1 MNRTLNF
8 KLFVDY
14 CLFLMVRLF
23 EEIFCLIPESWALA
37 TGRFLGRCAFVLI
50 PDRREAAVEN
60 LTIAF
65 GKEQSNQWILRTA
78 RKSFEH
84 LGMLGVEF
92 FLIRRWDQQEMDKRI
107 VYEGKVPLNLT
118 MMPGNHGI
126 LLLASHF
133 GCFEVSAATVKF
145 LGIKTHLIMTPV
157 KNPFLAKYMFS
168 RAGKETGITTH
179 RDKGVIHEMIRNIRN
194 GEMLAV
200 LGDQRGDAER
210 GVFVDFF
217 GSPAPANEVFA
228 RLAIDGEARI
238 LPLCTYRREDGK
250 YHSIWWDEIPIQV
263 TGNAKQDLITVSQQF
278 HKMFEQWLR
287 IRPEQGYW
295 VQRKW
300 RRKPSRRRSRRLAAQ
315 ADQSSDPKLTMK
327 AEEPAQSGPYGTS
340 VMANSSQNSPGV
352 DPQ

>member
-1 MNRTLNF
+1 MTMNRTFNF
-8 KLFVDY
+8 KLLVDY
-14 CLFLMVRLF
+14 SLFLLVRLF
-23 EEIFCLIPESWALA
+23 EEILCLIPESWALA

-65 GKEQSNQWILRTA
+65 GKEQSRQWILRTA

-92 FLIRRWDQQEMDKRI
+92 FLIRRWDQQKMEKRI
-107 VYEGKVPLNLT
+107 VLEGQLPLTLA

-126 LLLASHF
+126 VLLTSHF

-145 LGIKTHLIMTPV
+145 LGIKTHLIMTPL
-157 KNPFLAKYMFS
+157 KNQFLAEYMFS
-168 RAGKETGITTH
+168 RAGKDTGITAH
-179 RDKGVIHEMIRNIRN
+179 RHKGVVQEMIRNLRN
-194 GEMLAV
+194 GDMLAV

-217 GSPAPANEVFA
+217 GTPAPANEVFA
-228 RLAIDGEARI
+228 RLAIDGKARI
-238 LPLCTYRREDGK
+238 LPLCTYRRDDGK
-250 YHSIWWDEIPIQV
+250 YQSIWWDEIPIQV
-263 TGNAKQDLITVSQQF
+263 TGDTKQDLITVSQQF
-278 HKMFEQWLR
+278 HNMFEQWLR

-300 RRKPSRRRSRRLAAQ
+300 RRKPSRRRARQVAAKSEEGANINAVTDVQSPMHDRL
-315 ADQSSDPKLTMK
+315 P
-327 AEEPAQSGPYGTS
+327 
-340 VMANSSQNSPGV
+340 
-352 DPQ
+352 

>member
-14 CLFLMVRLF
+14 CVFLVVRLF
-23 EEIFCLIPESWALA
+23 EEIFCLIPEPWALA

-65 GKEQSNQWILRTA
+65 GKEQSHQWILRTA

-92 FLIRRWDQQEMDKRI
+92 FRIRRWDQDEMDRRI
-107 VYEGKVPLNLT
+107 VYEGRTAYNLA
-118 MMPGNHGI
+118 MLPGRHGI
-126 LLLASHF
+126 LLLNSHF

-145 LGIKTHLIMTPV
+145 MGMKLNLIMSPL
-157 KNPFLAKYMFS
+157 KNPFLSQYLFS
-168 RAGKETGITTH
+168 RGGKESGVTTY
-179 RDKGVIHEMIRNIRN
+179 RDKGVIPDMIQGLRN

-200 LGDQRGDAER
+200 LADQRGAAER
-210 GVFVDFF
+210 GVFVDYF
-217 GSPAPANEVFA
+217 GTPAPANEVFA
-228 RLAIDGEARI
+228 RLAIDGQARI
-238 LPLCTYRREDGK
+238 LPLCTYRRDDGK
-250 YHSIWWDEIPIQV
+250 YQSIFWDEIRLEL
-263 TGNAKQDLITVSQQF
+263 TGDRKADLIRVSQQF
-278 HKMFEQWLR
+278 HNMFEQWLR

-300 RRKPSRRRSRRLAAQ
+300 RRKPSRRRARQLAAKSEES
-315 ADQSSDPKLTMK
+315 ANVNSTTDVQSPMHDRFS
-327 AEEPAQSGPYGTS
+327 
-340 VMANSSQNSPGV
+340 
-352 DPQ
+352 